1 MYDNILVPTDGS
13 TGAAEAI
20 DEAIELA
27 SLTDATVHAL
37 YVVDTGNLSTLPD
50 AKWNTIE
57 DALEQEGQRAVAD
70 ITDQA
75 SDHGLSAVTTVR
87 YGTPHEE
94 ILDYAATKD
103 VDLIVMGTHGQR
115 GIDRV
120 LLGSVTENVLRES
133 DQSVLVKNIGD
144 RNA

>member
-1 MYDNILVPTDGS
+1 MYDDILIPTDGS
-13 TGAAEAI
+13 EGAQQAI

-37 YVVDTGNLSTLPD
+37 YVVDTGNFSTLPD
-50 AKWNTIE
+50 AKWTTIE
-57 DALEQEGQRAVAD
+57 DALEQEGQQAVTKITNRAAD
-70 ITDQA
+70 A
-75 SDHGLSAVTTVR
+75 GLSAVTTVR

-94 ILDYAATKD
+94 ILDYADAKGI
-103 VDLIVMGTHGQR
+103 DLIVMGTHGER

-133 DQSVLVKNIGD
+133 DHSVLVKNIGD
-144 RNA
+144 RD